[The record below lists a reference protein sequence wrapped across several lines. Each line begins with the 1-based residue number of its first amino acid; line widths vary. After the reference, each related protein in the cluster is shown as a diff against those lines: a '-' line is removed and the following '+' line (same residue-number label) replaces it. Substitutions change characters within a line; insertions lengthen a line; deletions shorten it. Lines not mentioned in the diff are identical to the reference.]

1 MKECVNED
9 APKTITVLLLHNT
22 LQLYRECVPKPGSKR
37 LPPKQDQ
44 DLKKRESRPEQEQEQ
59 VDLQNQYGRLRCRK
73 TLPLSCR
80 SYYSTPHFSNMMN
93 IVTPITTKRVADIGI
108 DSLIAKRPRIDLY
121 PREQDIIFYGDAKL
135 TCMHPGNV
143 SFADVVKRYL
153 KPCEKSE
160 DKASISMGIV
170 EGLASHLPPVRF
182 LFRSKNSKDWSHLS
196 KSDAVLITN
205 HALAAASRQQIKMAT
220 EKQRKKDLLVSTYG
234 ETSWQAIFYSVTMNS
249 DDAECE
255 NATIDVT
262 DTNKPCGA
270 QDTSS
275 GSNQEPVRAGCT
287 ESNPIFSDED
297 LHEAVLKIVPLPVT
311 QTEPNV
317 DLDLSAAELEHILS
331 VTQTEPNRVLD
342 LSATEPNVVLDLS
355 ATELEHFVSVLQCDE
370 DLFGA
375 SAEIECETTNYIYS
389 VFA

>member
-1 MKECVNED
+1 
-9 APKTITVLLLHNT
+9 
-22 LQLYRECVPKPGSKR
+22 
-37 LPPKQDQ
+37 
-44 DLKKRESRPEQEQEQ
+44 
-59 VDLQNQYGRLRCRK
+59 
-73 TLPLSCR
+73 
-80 SYYSTPHFSNMMN
+80 MMN

-153 KPCEKSE
+153 KPYEKSE

-182 LFRSKNSKDWSHLS
+182 LFRSKKSKDWSQLS

-205 HALAAASRQQIKMAT
+205 HALVAASNQQMAT
-220 EKQRKKDLLVSTYG
+220 EKQRKEDLIVSTYG
-234 ETSWQAIFYSVTMNS
+234 ETSWQAIFYGVIMNG

-255 NATIDVT
+255 NATIDVAN
-262 DTNKPCGA
+262 TNKSCGA

-331 VTQTEPNRVLD
+331 VTQTEPN
-342 LSATEPNVVLDLS
+342 VVLDLS
-355 ATELEHFVSVLQCDE
+355 ATELEHVVFVLQCDE

-375 SAEIECETTNYIYS
+375 SAEIECETTKYTYS
-389 VFA
+389 VFV